1 MSDLHIY
8 ISELLTSGM
17 PFDEVV
23 ATVKSEYDMSQEY
36 AENMVY
42 DVECQM
48 MDQSIEDG
56 KFEDDGD
63 ALASAGFGTDEDYG
77 SFDDYNY
84 DYE

>member
-23 ATVKSEYDMSQEY
+23 ATIKSEYDMSHEY

-42 DVECQM
+42 DVECQL
-48 MDQSIEDG
+48 MDTAIEDG